1 MQKAYFLMLM
11 QCHVL
16 EADRFTTLLPGQIQ
30 MNLCMFLQFHVFR
43 IFLSLYSSV
52 ALTSECN
59 FILTYFSKH
68 IYLILFKAFLAF
80 PGWVLHEAQEFFLSD
95 MQESLLTVNHPINT
109 IGYMLNFCLDIFF
122 SFWSIVII
130 IYFGL
135 FFYVH
140 FRLFL
145 SNILW
150 VWLMYRCSLEFLYM
164 YKSLCQFSQRILY
177 MSTIS
182 IGDIWGTFQLILDKL
197 KHMHLMH
204 VMWCVY
210 SQIQLVKQL
219 PPYPPPHLGTT
230 FVRSENISIYSL
242 SK

>member
-1 MQKAYFLMLM
+1 MRPK
-11 QCHVL
+11 
-16 EADRFTTLLPGQIQ
+16 
-30 MNLCMFLQFHVFR
+30 N
-43 IFLSLYSSV
+43 
-52 ALTSECN
+52 
-59 FILTYFSKH
+59 
-68 IYLILFKAFLAF
+68 
-80 PGWVLHEAQEFFLSD
+80 FFLSD

>member
-135 FFYVH
+135 FFMFTLDCSSVTYYEFDWCTEVLLNFCTCTKACVSFLKGFFIWAPLVLGIFEEH
-140 FRLFL
+140 FNWYLT
-145 SNILW
+145 N
-150 VWLMYRCSLEFLYM
+150 
-164 YKSLCQFSQRILY
+164 
-177 MSTIS
+177 
-182 IGDIWGTFQLILDKL
+182 
-197 KHMHLMH
+197 
-204 VMWCVY
+204 
-210 SQIQLVKQL
+210 
-219 PPYPPPHLGTT
+219 
-230 FVRSENISIYSL
+230 
-242 SK
+242 